1 MKKILIGNIILSI
14 ELEPLYIDD
23 IQTTFV
29 LNLSQII
36 RRLTFFIPS
45 LTTRLIHSVFR
56 DIGCSTD

>member
-36 RRLTFFIPS
+36 RRLTFFD
-45 LTTRLIHSVFR
+45 TNFDHSSYSFS
-56 DIGCSTD
+56 IS